1 MPFVVFALGNAP
13 GADHLD
19 VVVHQSAR
27 GAGVAQLDQ
36 VGELCVNVEYVLRQF
51 RRGSGVAARP

>member
-1 MPFVVFALGNAP
+1 MIIATLGNTP

-36 VGELCVNVEYVLRQF
+36 VGELGVNVEYVLRG
-51 RRGSGVAARP
+51 GSRATGV